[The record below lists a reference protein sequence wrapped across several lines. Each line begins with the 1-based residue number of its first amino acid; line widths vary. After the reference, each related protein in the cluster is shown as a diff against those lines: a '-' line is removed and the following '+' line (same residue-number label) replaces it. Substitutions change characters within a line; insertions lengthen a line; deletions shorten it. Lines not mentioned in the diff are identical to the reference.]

1 MRNSSSIGACAPV
14 DVSDFSR
21 DLSGA
26 SRELNT
32 CLIRGAA
39 SASTVVG
46 RRPTFLSMGGIRD
59 PNYKLALK
67 EALEGILQ
75 LKAPLTEHTVIL
87 CGEGVSVSKVSQGA
101 TMMGYSPSMF
111 PQNPSNEDLNKL
123 RTWLQGRGGLLVTS
137 NLQFSGME
145 AFTCVFITNKI
156 TADVGVR
163 SGLLRATTKLVVIS
177 YESQTKVVNL
187 DEVKRHFLFIENSK
201 KWNNMMQT

>member
-1 MRNSSSIGACAPV
+1 
-14 DVSDFSR
+14 
-21 DLSGA
+21 
-26 SRELNT
+26 
-32 CLIRGAA
+32 
-39 SASTVVG
+39 
-46 RRPTFLSMGGIRD
+46 MGGIRD

-123 RTWLQGRGGLLVTS
+123 RTWLQGSGGLLVTS

-145 AFTCVFITNKI
+145 AFSVVFITNNI

-201 KWNNMMQT
+201 KWNNMMQTSIYNRKVLCVCVSRKSDQIVFD